1 MTSPQAG
8 ITVIRSIKVI
18 SFHSLVAMH
27 AQSKILAYKNQLQLP
42 VTPSLWTWRGEFL
55 NLAYPRPILSK
66 FYSILFYPYLRTAN
80 LNSYHFRADT
90 M

>member
-42 VTPSLWTWRGEFL
+42 VTPSLWT
-55 NLAYPRPILSK
+55 
-66 FYSILFYPYLRTAN
+66 
-80 LNSYHFRADT
+80 
-90 M
+90 